1 MLSFS
6 SITPTTSNLS
16 SYNYELTIANE
27 MKTSAPKIIQAFIL
41 LLDAMSSSL
50 LLIALIK
57 YAGKAMPKTVATIII
72 ISINF
77 ISTTP
82 SKIQT
87 CQSLLYLMLISKT
100 TDSNSTNAYLV
111 CPFF

>member
-82 SKIQT
+82 FKN
-87 CQSLLYLMLISKT
+87 
-100 TDSNSTNAYLV
+100 SNLSVFIVSDVDFKNDRLK
-111 CPFF
+111 FN